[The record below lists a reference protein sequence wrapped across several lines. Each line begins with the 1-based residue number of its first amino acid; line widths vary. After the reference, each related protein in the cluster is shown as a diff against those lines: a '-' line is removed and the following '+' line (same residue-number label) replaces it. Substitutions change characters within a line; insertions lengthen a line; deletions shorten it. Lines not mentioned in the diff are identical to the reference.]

1 MLGGSSLPTGVR
13 VGRGR
18 ERGGVR
24 SRMRETRFCPTC
36 LRRSMTLESVRILP
50 WSTPAREMSRE
61 VRFVRG
67 WRREREASFMRP
79 SSESWRSNKWGF
91 FSTRILIQSSL
102 NPTLRVSYVHGEIV
116 REDVRADCMSRKV
129 PSS

>member
-1 MLGGSSLPTGVR
+1 
-13 VGRGR
+13 
-18 ERGGVR
+18 
-24 SRMRETRFCPTC
+24 
-36 LRRSMTLESVRILP
+36 MTLESVRILP

-67 WRREREASFMRP
+67 SRREREASFMRP

-91 FSTRILIQSSL
+91 FSTRILMQSSL

-116 REDVRADCMSRKV
+116 RENVRADCMSRKV